1 MPCPESWPALAWPSV
16 LLRGTEVAGAP
27 APRHSGL
34 MLAGVL
40 LLGFAASWVLQNLP
54 QWPQPLTRTPV
65 VASVLDDPGSP
76 RAGLADADVTI
87 VVFTDYR
94 CGICQSTAP
103 ALDRLLVADPGV
115 RVIFKDWPIRG
126 PDSTAAAHAA
136 LAARYQD
143 RYIAFH
149 RALMASRGPLD
160 PPRIDAI
167 AAAAGL
173 DVTRLRADQAVHAAD
188 IDAQLGR
195 HNLQAFGLGLQ
206 GTPAYLV
213 GPFLIQGG
221 LEDRALSAAVRRAR
235 RAAR

>member
-1 MPCPESWPALAWPSV
+1 
-16 LLRGTEVAGAP
+16 
-27 APRHSGL
+27 
-34 MLAGVL
+34 MLGGVL
-40 LLGFAASWVLQNLP
+40 LLGFAASWVLQSLP
-54 QWPQPLTRTPV
+54 KSAQPLTRTPV
-65 VASVLDDPGSP
+65 VALVLDDPGSP
-76 RAGLADADVTI
+76 RTGPANASVTI

-103 ALDRLLVADPGV
+103 ALDRLLTADPGV
-115 RVIFKDWPIRG
+115 QVIFKDWPIRG

-136 LAARYQD
+136 LAAQYQD
-143 RYIAFH
+143 RYLAFH

-160 PPRIDAI
+160 PPRIDTI
-167 AAAAGL
+167 AASAGL
-173 DVTRLRADQAVHAAD
+173 DVARLRADQVAHAGA

-206 GTPAYLV
+206 GTPAYMV

-221 LEDRALSAAVRRAR
+221 LDDRALAAAVRRAR